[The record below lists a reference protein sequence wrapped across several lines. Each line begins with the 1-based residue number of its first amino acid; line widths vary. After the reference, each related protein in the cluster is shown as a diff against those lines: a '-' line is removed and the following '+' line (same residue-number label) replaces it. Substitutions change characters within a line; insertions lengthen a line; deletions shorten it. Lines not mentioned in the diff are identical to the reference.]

1 MKYSGITFGRSFAQR
16 RRAAAFGLFA
26 ITSALVLTHG
36 LAQAQA
42 PVAGIYSCVD
52 AKGRKLTSDRPIA
65 ECNDREQ
72 KLLNPSGTVKGTVG
86 PTLTAQERTDAE
98 AKERLALEDRARRD
112 EEKRRDRALL
122 VRYPNKAVHDAERAE
137 AIAQIGV
144 VKKAA
149 LKRVEEL
156 LRQRTSMDAEME
168 FYKKDPSKAPP
179 SLKRQVDDLSQSLAV
194 QGRFIA
200 DQDGEISRVN
210 ARFDEEL
217 VRLKQLWALQ
227 VGQPTAPVTKTR

>member
-1 MKYSGITFGRSFAQR
+1 
-16 RRAAAFGLFA
+16 
-26 ITSALVLTHG
+26 LVLPFVM
-36 LAQAQA
+36 LASQAHAQT

-52 AKGRKLTSDRPIA
+52 SKGRKLTSDRPIP

-72 KLLNPSGTVKGTVG
+72 KVLNPSGTIKGKVG
-86 PTLTAQERTDAE
+86 PSLTAQERADVE
-98 AKERLALEDRARRD
+98 AKERAELEERVRRD

-122 VRYPNKAVHDAERAE
+122 VRYPNKGVHDGERAS

-149 LKRVEEL
+149 LNRVDEL
-156 LRQRTSMDAEME
+156 MRQRVAIDAEME

-179 SLKRQVDDLSQSLAV
+179 SLKRQVDEIAQSMAV

-200 DQDGEISRVN
+200 DQDAEISRVN

-227 VGQPTAPVTKTR
+227 GGAAAAAAAKTR

>member
-1 MKYSGITFGRSFAQR
+1 M
-16 RRAAAFGLFA
+16 
-26 ITSALVLTHG
+26 
-36 LAQAQA
+36 
-42 PVAGIYSCVD
+42 
-52 AKGRKLTSDRPIA
+52 
-65 ECNDREQ
+65 
-72 KLLNPSGTVKGTVG
+72 
-86 PTLTAQERTDAE
+86 E
-98 AKERLALEDRARRD
+98 AKERAELEERVRRD

-122 VRYPNKAVHDAERAE
+122 VRYPNKGVHDGERAS

-149 LKRVEEL
+149 LNRVDEL
-156 LRQRTSMDAEME
+156 MRQRVAIDAEME

-179 SLKRQVDDLSQSLAV
+179 SLKRQVDEIAQSMAV

-200 DQDGEISRVN
+200 DQDAEISRVN

-227 VGQPTAPVTKTR
+227 GGAAAAAASKTR